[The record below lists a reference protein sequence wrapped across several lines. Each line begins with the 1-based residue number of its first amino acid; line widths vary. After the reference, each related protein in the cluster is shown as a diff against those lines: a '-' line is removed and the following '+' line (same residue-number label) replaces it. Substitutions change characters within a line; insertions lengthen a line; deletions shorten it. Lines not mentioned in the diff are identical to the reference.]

1 MDTVGGE
8 KLRDFLRIK
17 QDNSTNINTGGG
29 RNDPAGL
36 TLTAVLSDRRLPSA
50 GSEVSSPPRIQ
61 SFRTLLDIIQED
73 QTFNNARMKDNK
85 KSWKGLKGKL
95 RFGRGGSV
103 PGSSWTSSMR
113 MPTSE
118 IPINRSNHINA
129 VNSTSSRMFM
139 LPASAGLPYL
149 DQSTQPD
156 IAAVSDADRDLMSSP
171 RSRPSPSS
179 QRNANRA
186 EGRTSED
193 TNSLSMPGARVD
205 EGDEASPTE
214 AEQVQGE
221 GESEEEMGN
230 EEGGGEQQ
238 PVRMSLMALL
248 AETDREMGLG
258 GSAYST
264 EEEEDDSGT
273 ASAAVAAATTTEY
286 NSCCVCMVR
295 HKGAAFIPCGHT
307 FCRLCCRELLVHRG
321 SCPLCNNY
329 IVEILDI
336 F

>member
-8 KLRDFLRIK
+8 KLQDFLRIK
-17 QDNSTNINTGGG
+17 QDNSMDRNTGGG
-29 RNDPAGL
+29 RNNLAGL
-36 TLTAVLSDRRLPSA
+36 TLTAVLSDRRLPSE
-50 GSEVSSPPRIQ
+50 GPEVSSPPRIQ

-73 QTFNNARMKDNK
+73 QTFNNAHMKDNK
-85 KSWKGLKGKL
+85 KSWKGLKGRL
-95 RFGRGGSV
+95 RFRRGGSG

-118 IPINRSNHINA
+118 IPINRGNNTNA

-139 LPASAGLPYL
+139 RPASAGLPYL
-149 DQSTQPD
+149 DQSTQPE
-156 IAAVSDADRDLMSSP
+156 IAAVSGVDRDLMSY
-171 RSRPSPSS
+171 PSL

-186 EGRTSED
+186 AGRTSED
-193 TNSLSMPGARVD
+193 TNSLSVPGARED
-205 EGDEASPTE
+205 EGDEASPTEVE

-230 EEGGGEQQ
+230 EEGGGERQ
-238 PVRMSLMALL
+238 PARMSLMALL

-258 GSAYST
+258 GPAYST
-264 EEEEDDSGT
+264 EEDDDSG
-273 ASAAVAAATTTEY
+273 AAAPTATDY

-307 FCRLCCRELLVHRG
+307 FCRLCCRELLVQRG